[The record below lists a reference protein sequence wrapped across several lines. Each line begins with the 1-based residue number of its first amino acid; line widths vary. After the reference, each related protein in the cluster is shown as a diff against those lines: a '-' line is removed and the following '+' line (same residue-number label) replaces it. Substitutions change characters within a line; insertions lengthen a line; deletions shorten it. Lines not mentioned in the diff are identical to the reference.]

1 VADELGRRGID
12 GPAHLVGLS
21 LGGWVV
27 LEMAALGPAIGCP
40 AASVTA
46 FAPAGL
52 WRDGATIPLE
62 REEVLLHH
70 ALAVVDPFVPLLA
83 RLRFVRQLG
92 LRKNVAHPERATRAQ
107 FTAAARA
114 LRQARGYGAC
124 DRAACDDRFDRGGRI
139 EADVPVTV
147 AFGDADRT
155 LPPASSQERSLLPA
169 HAGWVVV
176 GDCGHAMTW
185 DQPDTCVELIR
196 ATTARAGQPTG

>member
-1 VADELGRRGID
+1 
-12 GPAHLVGLS
+12 
-21 LGGWVV
+21 
-27 LEMAALGPAIGCP
+27 MAALGPATGCP

-83 RLRFVRQLG
+83 QLRVRSPARPAQERRPSRAG
-92 LRKNVAHPERATRAQ
+92 HPPPSSP
-107 FTAAARA
+107 AAARA

-124 DRAACDDRFDRGGRI
+124 DRAACDYRFDRGDQI
-139 EADVPVTV
+139 PPDVPVTV

-155 LPPASSQERSLLPA
+155 LPPDSSQERSLLPA
-169 HAGWVVV
+169 HAEWVVRRPT
-176 GDCGHAMTW
+176 A
-185 DQPDTCVELIR
+185 
-196 ATTARAGQPTG
+196 ATR

>member
-1 VADELGRRGID
+1 MARELGRRGID

-27 LEMAALGPAIGCP
+27 LEMAALGPGAGCP

-124 DRAACDDRFDRGGRI
+124 DRAACDDRFDRGGQIGR
-139 EADVPVTV
+139 DVPVTV
-147 AFGDADRT
+147 AFGATVLPDEAPDPVEALRLADTRLTSNAPRRKPRRRT
-155 LPPASSQERSLLPA
+155 IYHWNA
-169 HAGWVVV
+169 
-176 GDCGHAMTW
+176 
-185 DQPDTCVELIR
+185 
-196 ATTARAGQPTG
+196 